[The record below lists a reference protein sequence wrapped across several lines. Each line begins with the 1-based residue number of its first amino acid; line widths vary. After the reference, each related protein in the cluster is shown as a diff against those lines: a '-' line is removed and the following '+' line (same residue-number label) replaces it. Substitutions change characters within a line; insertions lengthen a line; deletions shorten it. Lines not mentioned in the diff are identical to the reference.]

1 MDYTKKIIRQ
11 SNYWYNDGLKKARIR
26 DMSGAIVSL
35 RRSLQYNKGN
45 ITARNLLGLV
55 YYGRGEVVEALVE
68 WIISKNLRPKNNLA
82 NSYLQNI
89 QHSAR
94 GLETINQ
101 SIKRF
106 NQCLVYCRQ
115 NGEDMAIIQ
124 LKKITVSHPSFLKAY
139 QLLALLYLH
148 TRQYAQA
155 QQALTKA
162 RKLDTTNEIT
172 LRYMQELT
180 QIRGKKAKKPE
191 NKATKKKKKR
201 KKETV
206 EYNLGNETIIQPAH
220 RMVKELA
227 GRFTLMNIVLGA
239 AIGAAI
245 VWFLIVPAVD
255 ESKSDKRNKEVLEY
269 SERINSLEAQLS
281 AVTRTL
287 DSYRADSAD
296 SEEAVQTAA
305 ATAESYENL
314 MTASEQYNS
323 GSYSEDSI
331 ADALLAV
338 NRNALGESGQE
349 RYDDLTSSI
358 YPTACSIL
366 YESGTASYNVANYDT
381 AIEVLAKVVRMDESY
396 DDGGALLTLGLACL
410 DNGDPETATTYL
422 SRVNELFPDTDNAQ
436 EAKTSLEEIASA
448 ANQDTEE

>member
-45 ITARNLLGLV
+45 VTARNLLGLV

-82 NSYLQNI
+82 NAYLQNI

-94 GLETINQ
+94 GLEVINQ
-101 SIKRF
+101 SIKRY
-106 NQCLVYCRQ
+106 NQCLVYCQQ
-115 NGEDMAIIQ
+115 NGEDIAIIQ
-124 LKKITVSHPSFLKAY
+124 LKKVTVSHPTFLKAH

-148 TRQYAQA
+148 TKQYAKA
-155 QQALTKA
+155 QQVLTKA

-172 LRYMQELT
+172 LRYMHELT

-191 NKATKKKKKR
+191 NKGTKKKKR
-201 KKETV
+201 KKETI
-206 EYNLGNETIIQPAH
+206 EYSLGNETIIQPAH
-220 RMVKELA
+220 RMVKEIA
-227 GRFTLMNIVLGA
+227 GRFTLMNIVLGM

-245 VWFLIVPAVD
+245 VWFLIMPAVD
-255 ESKSDKRNKEVLEY
+255 ESKSDKRNREVLEY
-269 SERINSLEAQLS
+269 SERINGLEAQLS
-281 AVTRTL
+281 AVPRTL

-305 ATAESYENL
+305 ATAESYEAL
-314 MTASEQYNS
+314 MTASEQYSS
-323 GSYSEDSI
+323 GSYTEDSI
-331 ADALLAV
+331 ADLLLNI
-338 NRNALGESGQE
+338 NRGALGENGQE
-349 RYDDLTSSI
+349 RYDDLTESV
-358 YPTACSIL
+358 YPVACSSN

-381 AIEVLAKVVRMDESY
+381 AIEALSKVVRMDESY

-410 DNGDPETATTYL
+410 DNGDPESATNYL
-422 SRVNELFPDTDNAQ
+422 KRVNELFPDGEYGE
-436 EAKTSLEEIASA
+436 EARTKLDEIAA
-448 ANQDTEE
+448 AASQNTEE

>member
-1 MDYTKKIIRQ
+1 MDYTKKVIRQ

-35 RRSLQYNKGN
+35 RRSLQYNKNN

-55 YYGRGEVVEALVE
+55 YYGRGEVVEALIE

-94 GLETINQ
+94 GLEVINQ
-101 SIKRF
+101 SVKRY
-106 NQCLVYCRQ
+106 NQCLVYCQQ

-124 LKKITVSHPSFLKAY
+124 LKKVTAAHPTFLKAY

-148 TRQYAQA
+148 TKQYAQA
-155 QQALTKA
+155 QQVLTKA

-172 LRYMQELT
+172 LCYMQELT
-180 QIRGKKAKKPE
+180 QIRGKKAKKTE
-191 NKATKKKKKR
+191 NKGTKKKKK
-201 KKETV
+201 KKETI

-227 GRFTLMNIVLGA
+227 GKFTLMNIVLGA

-255 ESKSDKRNKEVLEY
+255 ESKADKRNREVLEY
-269 SERINSLEAQLS
+269 SERINGLEAQLS

-287 DSYRADSAD
+287 DTYRADSAD

-305 ATAESYENL
+305 ATADSYEKL

-323 GSYSEDSI
+323 GSYSEDTI
-331 ADALLAV
+331 ADILLEI
-338 NRNALGESGQE
+338 NRNALGETGQE
-349 RYDDLTSSI
+349 RYDNLTADV
-358 YPTACSIL
+358 YPTACSSN
-366 YESGTASYNVANYDT
+366 YDSGVASLNVANYET
-381 AIEVLAKVVRMDESY
+381 AIDNLSKVVRMEESY
-396 DDGGALLTLGLACL
+396 DDGGALLSLGLACL
-410 DNGDPETATTYL
+410 GNGDPDSATAYL
-422 SRVNELFPDTDNAQ
+422 KRVNELFPGTENAE
-436 EAKTSLEEIASA
+436 EAKTNLEAIAAA
-448 ANQDTEE
+448 ANGDTQE